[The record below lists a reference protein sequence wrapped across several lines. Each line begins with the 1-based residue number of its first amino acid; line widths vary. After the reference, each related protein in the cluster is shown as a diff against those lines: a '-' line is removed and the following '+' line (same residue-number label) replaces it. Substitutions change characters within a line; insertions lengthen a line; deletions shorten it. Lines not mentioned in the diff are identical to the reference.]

1 MLYRSGTV
9 VILFLIPN
17 LRGNVFSLSSLSI
30 RLSVVYKK
38 CLNLVEEVLLYS

>member
-17 LRGNVFSLSSLSI
+17 PRGNVFSLSSLSI
-30 RLSVVYKK
+30 RLAVVYKK